1 VTVAVDGRATGT
13 TSVPHVSSLP
23 ARLLHNANT
32 RGGRVALRQK
42 RLGVWTEHTWTDVA
56 ARTARLASG
65 LLELGAVA
73 GDRIAVLADNR
84 VEWIVADLAI
94 QGLGAL
100 TVGLYPGS
108 PAGELRHAL
117 RNSGSFALIVEDEE
131 QLDKVL
137 EVRELLP
144 RLRKIIV
151 IDTRGIRQID
161 GELVLSLE
169 EVEVLGEARADDW
182 PRRVAALDPTAPATV
197 IYTAGTTALAKGA
210 VLSHANLVAAADI
223 ANETLGVRAG
233 DELFSYLP
241 LAFVTE
247 RLLSSCVAVSAGAIV
262 NFGEGVDT
270 FGADLAEVQPTVF
283 LGIPRVWERLLAGVR
298 LREAGTSRLKR
309 AMLRFWYRRGEQLA
323 AQRRRG
329 RVGLLGRCTG
339 AVGWV
344 LLYRSLR
351 TNLGL
356 RRVRVALST
365 AAPIAP
371 RVLEYFE
378 SIDVSIRELYGQAE
392 DAGVASCTPAVD
404 VRLGTTGLPFAGI
417 ELRLADD
424 GEVLVRSPAV
434 FRGYYRDEAAT
445 RAVLAPDSWLRTG
458 DVGTLDSDGS
468 LTITGRKADLIRTAS
483 GTAVSPE
490 LVERELNA
498 SPFVREAIVIGEGRP
513 SLTALLAIEP
523 VTVGEWCRQHNL
535 AVTTSRD
542 LARKPEV
549 RELLAAVV
557 EEVNATLAPELQL
570 RRFVVLPEEL
580 DHEGGLLSAT
590 QQVRRAAVSEQFAE
604 LIEEMYRP

>member
-1 VTVAVDGRATGT
+1 MTVAVDGRATGA

-32 RGGRVALRQK
+32 RGARVALRQK
-42 RLGVWTEHTWTDVA
+42 RLGVWTEHTWADVA

-84 VEWIVADLAI
+84 VEWIVADLAT

-117 RNSGSFALIVEDEE
+117 RDSGSFALIVEDEE

-137 EVRELLP
+137 EVREQLP

-161 GELVLSLE
+161 GEFVLSLE

-197 IYTAGTTALAKGA
+197 IYTAGTTALPKGA
-210 VLSHANLVAAADI
+210 VLSHANLVAAADL

-270 FGADLAEVQPTVF
+270 FGADLAELQPTVF
-283 LGIPRVWERLLAGVR
+283 LGVPRVWERLLAGVR

-351 TNLGL
+351 TKLGL

-404 VRLGTTGLPFAGI
+404 VRLGTMGLPFPGI

-424 GEVLVRSPAV
+424 SEVLVRSLAV
-434 FRGYYRDEAAT
+434 FRGYYRNEAAT
-445 RAVLAPDSWLRTG
+445 RAVLTPDRWLRTG
-458 DVGTLDSDGS
+458 DVGTLDSDGF

-490 LVERELNA
+490 LVERELKA
-498 SPFVREAIVIGEGRP
+498 SPFLREAIVIGEGRP

-523 VTVGEWCRQHNL
+523 VTLGEWCRQHNL

-570 RRFVVLPEEL
+570 RRFAVLPEEL
-580 DHEGGLLSAT
+580 DHERGVLTAT